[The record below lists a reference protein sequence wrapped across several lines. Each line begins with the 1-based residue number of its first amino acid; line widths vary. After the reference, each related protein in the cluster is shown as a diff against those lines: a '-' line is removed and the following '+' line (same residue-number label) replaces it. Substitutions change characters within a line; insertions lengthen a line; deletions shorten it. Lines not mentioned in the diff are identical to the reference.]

1 MRRETTID
9 DDAVVG
15 EARMLGAAVITVT
28 LVLIVLNTI
37 MSLGIIAGETTT
49 VTNESVTVDY
59 DNLSYVQYND
69 SSYDLSDN
77 VTVYDSGDVELAE
90 GTDYNWY
97 SSNGSLEW
105 INTTETTDGETATVT
120 YDYTSGGATGP
131 YASVIGDVT
140 DLSAAAFAI
149 LIVGFV
155 VLAANAV
162 LNYFGRGL

>member
-37 MSLGIIAGETTT
+37 MSLGIIAGETST
-49 VTNESVTVDY
+49 VTNESITVDY
-59 DNLSYVQYND
+59 GNLTYVSQD
-69 SSYDLSDN
+69 AGSYDSN
-77 VTVYDSGDVELAE
+77 VMVYDSGDTELTE
-90 GTDYNWY
+90 GMDYDWY
-97 SSNGSLEW
+97 ANNGSVGW
-105 INTTETTDGETATVT
+105 YNTTETTDGETATIT
-120 YDYTSGGATGP
+120 YSYTTGGTGP
-131 YASVIGDVT
+131 YASVIDDVT
-140 DLSAAAFAI
+140 NLSGAAFAI